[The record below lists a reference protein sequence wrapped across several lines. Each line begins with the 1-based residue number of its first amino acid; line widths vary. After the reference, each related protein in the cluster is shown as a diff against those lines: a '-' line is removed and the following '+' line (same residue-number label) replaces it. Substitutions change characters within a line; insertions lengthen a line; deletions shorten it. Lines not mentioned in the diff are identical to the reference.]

1 MRSYAMKEKKSYA
14 LWFWIVTLICAGMIG
29 AACWFAYTQTAN
41 ELTVQLETTVGS
53 IQKATEPPQKSEDK
67 PLATRPATEPA
78 TERITTTAE
87 TQAAAL
93 PVTEPATTTAETQ
106 PETEPMPEIC
116 KPCDGEILQPF
127 SNGEL
132 VKSATTGVWQTHNG
146 LDIAASLGDAVYA
159 VSNGVVSQIED
170 DALWGVSVTI
180 DHKNGVITRYC
191 NLNDGLEVSAGDSVE
206 AGAVIG
212 AIGATADAESGEVS
226 HLHFEVLKDGA
237 YIDPEAFLQ

>member
-14 LWFWIVTLICAGMIG
+14 LRFWIVTLICAGMIG

-53 IQKATEPPQKSEDK
+53 IQKATEPPQKSKDK

-78 TERITTTAE
+78 TERRTTTAE

-159 VSNGVVSQIED
+159 VCGGVVSQIED